1 MKTKIKQLRESIVSG
16 VIKNDNI
23 DRLILEAELTFIEA
37 RHMEE
42 YFLIAHRL
50 FSELKKNQSVRIG
63 PGWNWMI
70 SSHVCYALGLTNISP
85 VDLGISPIF
94 TWGDVNSDLTINIE
108 VDDDSFH
115 FVFEKAID
123 LFGYNNVARMPV
135 MDEKNSNLKN
145 HHEICIKKDGTKV
158 HLHAFA
164 LLICPEGIA
173 KYYNTEEIV
182 DKTGRKILCINE
194 FVGECD
200 NKTVLR
206 FNVLLSS
213 ELTRIK
219 KIQRMIAANGKA
231 FPNLYEDSIYDE
243 NYAQFYPDDLNDIPL
258 FEWRSSQVLLK
269 KLMSPDRIVTF
280 NKLINI
286 QGLLYLRGNDWMY
299 DEEKIAEEQEKR
311 GVLNILGKKM
321 FPWGILYKEDAA
333 WFLCSCGG
341 LSWKQTAQ
349 VLLLSDAKEEH
360 KAEKLKHM
368 YLHQGMDNGIKEEEL
383 NRVWHSLFE
392 REKDVIP
399 RKAHNAGRIYL
410 SVFMG
415 RLKHDFP
422 EEFTAIKEE

>member
-1 MKTKIKQLRESIVSG
+1 MKTKIKQLRESIVSS
-16 VIKNDNI
+16 ISKNGNI
-23 DRLILEAELTFIEA
+23 DRLILESELTFIEA

-70 SSHVCYALGLTNISP
+70 NSHVCYALGLTNISP
-85 VDLGISPIF
+85 AVLGISPII
-94 TWGDVNSDLTINIE
+94 TWGDGNSDLTINIE
-108 VDDDSFH
+108 VDNDSFH

-123 LFGYNNVARMPV
+123 LFGYNNVARMSII
-135 MDEKNSNLKN
+135 DEKNSNLKN
-145 HHEICIKKDGTKV
+145 YHEIYIKKYGKKV
-158 HLHAFA
+158 DLYAYA
-164 LLICPEGIA
+164 LLICPKGIA
-173 KYYNTEEIV
+173 KYYDTEEV
-182 DKTGRKILCINE
+182 VNKTGKKILCINQ
-194 FVGECD
+194 FVNECD

-213 ELTRIK
+213 ELTKIK
-219 KIQRMIAANGKA
+219 KIQRMIAENGKA
-231 FPNLYEDSIYDE
+231 FPELYEDSIYDE
-243 NYAQFYPDDLNDIPL
+243 TYAQFYTDDLNSIPL
-258 FEWRSSQVLLK
+258 FKRHSFQVLLK
-269 KLMSPDRIVTF
+269 KLISSDRIVTF

-286 QGLLYLRGNDWMY
+286 QGLLYLRGNHGLY
-299 DEEKIAEEQEKR
+299 NEEKIAENQEKLS
-311 GVLNILGKKM
+311 VLNILGKEM

-333 WFLCSCGG
+333 WFLCFCGG

-349 VLLLSDAKEEH
+349 VLQLADAKEEH

-410 SVFMG
+410 SVFMA

-422 EEFTAIKEE
+422 EEFTAIK

>member
-1 MKTKIKQLRESIVSG
+1 MKTKIKQLRESIVSS
-16 VIKNDNI
+16 ISKNGDI
-23 DRLILEAELTFIEA
+23 DGLILESELAFIEA

-85 VDLGISPIF
+85 VVLNISPIF
-94 TWGDVNSDLTINIE
+94 TWGDGNSDLTINIE
-108 VDDDSFH
+108 VDNDSFH
-115 FVFEKAID
+115 FVSEKAID
-123 LFGYNNVARMPV
+123 LFGYNNVARMSII
-135 MDEKNSNLKN
+135 DQKNSNMKN
-145 HHEICIKKDGTKV
+145 HHEIYIKKYGKKV
-158 HLHAFA
+158 DLYAYA
-164 LLICPEGIA
+164 LLICPKGIA
-173 KYYNTEEIV
+173 KYYDTEEVV
-182 DKTGRKILCINE
+182 DKTGKKILCINQ
-194 FVGECD
+194 FVNECD

-213 ELTRIK
+213 ELTKIK
-219 KIQRMIAANGKA
+219 KIQRMIAENGKA
-231 FPNLYEDSIYDE
+231 FPELYEDSIYDE
-243 NYAQFYPDDLNDIPL
+243 NYAQFYTDDLNNIPL

-286 QGLLYLRGNDWMY
+286 QGLLYLRGNY
-299 DEEKIAEEQEKR
+299 GLYNKEKIAENQEKR
-311 GVLNILGKKM
+311 GVLNILGKEM

-392 REKDVIP
+392 REKDIIS

-410 SVFMG
+410 SVFMA

-422 EEFTAIKEE
+422 EEFTEIK

>member
-1 MKTKIKQLRESIVSG
+1 MKTKIKQLRESIVSS
-16 VIKNDNI
+16 ISKNGNI
-23 DRLILEAELTFIEA
+23 DRLILESELTFIET

-85 VDLGISPIF
+85 AVLSISPIF
-94 TWGDVNSDLTINIE
+94 TWGDGNSDLTINIE
-108 VDDDSFH
+108 VDNDSFH

-123 LFGYNNVARMPV
+123 LFGYNNVARMSIIN
-135 MDEKNSNLKN
+135 EKNSNLKN
-145 HHEICIKKDGTKV
+145 HHEIYIKKYGKKV
-158 HLHAFA
+158 DLYAYA
-164 LLICPEGIA
+164 LLICPKGIA
-173 KYYNTEEIV
+173 NYYDTEEVV
-182 DKTGRKILCINE
+182 DKTGKKSLFINK
-194 FVGECD
+194 FVNECD

-213 ELTRIK
+213 ELTKIK
-219 KIQRMIAANGKA
+219 KIQRMIAENGKA
-231 FPNLYEDSIYDE
+231 FPELYEDSIYDE
-243 NYAQFYPDDLNDIPL
+243 NYAQFYTDDLNDIPL

-269 KLMSPDRIVTF
+269 KLMSPDRFVTF

-286 QGLLYLRGNDWMY
+286 QGLLYLRGNY
-299 DEEKIAEEQEKR
+299 GLYNEEKIAENQEKR
-311 GVLNILGKKM
+311 GVLNILGKEM
-321 FPWGILYKEDAA
+321 FPWGILYREDAA
-333 WFLCSCGG
+333 WFLCYCGG
-341 LSWKQTAQ
+341 LSWKQTAK
-349 VLLLSDAKEEH
+349 VLQLADAKEEH

-392 REKDVIP
+392 REKEVIP
-399 RKAHNAGRIYL
+399 MKAHNAGRIYL
-410 SVFMG
+410 SVFMA

-422 EEFTAIKEE
+422 KEFTAIK